1 MLISIITVVLNRE
14 TTVEDTLRSVL
25 TQTYPHIECIVVDGG
40 SVDNTV
46 SIIEKCVP
54 LFEGRLKYISEAD
67 SGVYEAMNKGL
78 QMAAGD
84 VVGYLN
90 SDDVFKDRHV
100 IETIAQTFEQPEIDA
115 VFGNVLY
122 RKRNG
127 ERLLRR
133 YSGNYFNPGM
143 LPYGIMPPHPS
154 FYARKRR
161 MGRHYAIGQHP
172 HPSFYARK
180 SCYIKSRGFNSN
192 FRIAGDYELFLRF
205 FLKERI
211 CYRYLDLD
219 VVVMRFGG
227 ISNRSFYSVLC
238 GNSIELMKA
247 CRINGIYTNWLML
260 FSRFF
265 MKVGGVIRWLIVP
278 HYIWRK

>member
-1 MLISIITVVLNRE
+1 MKVIASFPNSHKTDAVKSKERIVRLADGRNLYPGHGDAYIHYNGCIE
-14 TTVEDTLRSVL
+14 QEATVEDTLRSVL

-46 SIIEKCVP
+46 SIIEKYVP

-78 QMAAGD
+78 RMAAGD

-90 SDDVFKDRHV
+90 SDDVFKDRYV
-100 IETIAQTFEQPEIDA
+100 IETIAQTFEKPEIDA

-154 FYARKRR
+154 F
-161 MGRHYAIGQHP
+161 MQ
-172 HPSFYARK
+172 
-180 SCYIKSRGFNSN
+180 
-192 FRIAGDYELFLRF
+192 E
-205 FLKERI
+205 
-211 CYRYLDLD
+211 
-219 VVVMRFGG
+219 
-227 ISNRSFYSVLC
+227 NR
-238 GNSIELMKA
+238 
-247 CRINGIYTNWLML
+247 
-260 FSRFF
+260 
-265 MKVGGVIRWLIVP
+265 VI
-278 HYIWRK
+278 

>member
-1 MLISIITVVLNRE
+1 MEMLISIITVVLNRE
-14 TTVEDTLRSVL
+14 ATVEDTLRSVL
-25 TQTYPHIECIVVDGG
+25 AQTYPHIECIVVDGG

-46 SIIEKCVP
+46 SAIEKYVP

-78 QMAAGD
+78 RMSTGD

-100 IETIAQTFEQPEIDA
+100 IETMAQTFEQPEIDA

-122 RKRNG
+122 RRRNG

-133 YSGNYFNPGM
+133 YSGSHFNPGM

-154 FYARKRR
+154 FYARK
-161 MGRHYAIGQHP
+161 
-172 HPSFYARK
+172 
-180 SCYIKSRGFNSN
+180 SCYIKSGGFNTN

-265 MKVGGVIRWLIVP
+265 MKVGRVIRWLIVP

>member
-14 TTVEDTLRSVL
+14 ATVEDTLRSVL

-46 SIIEKCVP
+46 SIIEKYVS

-78 QMAAGD
+78 RMAAGD

-90 SDDVFKDRHV
+90 SDDVFKDRYV
-100 IETIAQTFEQPEIDA
+100 IETIAQTFEKPEIDA

-122 RKRNG
+122 RRRNG

-154 FYARKRR
+154 FYARK
-161 MGRHYAIGQHP
+161 
-172 HPSFYARK
+172 
-180 SCYIKSRGFNSN
+180 SCYIKSGGFNSN
-192 FRIAGDYELFLRF
+192 FRIAGDYELFL
-205 FLKERI
+205 
-211 CYRYLDLD
+211 
-219 VVVMRFGG
+219 
-227 ISNRSFYSVLC
+227 
-238 GNSIELMKA
+238 
-247 CRINGIYTNWLML
+247 
-260 FSRFF
+260 
-265 MKVGGVIRWLIVP
+265 
-278 HYIWRK
+278 